1 MRTRYAVVAGKT
13 RHLSGW
19 KKEPADHRDF
29 KLVVPGPILPT
40 HASCLS
46 IFPPVNDQ
54 GQLGSCV
61 ANGSCEA
68 FECLEPM
75 SVTPRRTYSRLYVYY
90 YGRVAEGI
98 PTTEDSGL
106 YIRTGVKTIA
116 MRGVPSEASYP
127 YSDDSVKFTQQPPLS
142 LDTEAA
148 QHKVLMYYRCAGA
161 DGRMSLQAV
170 KASIAQGFP
179 VVFGFNVPQNF
190 ESQECA
196 DTGILHFPSSS
207 ESYVGGHCVVAGA
220 YDDDMIID
228 NVRGAVLCRNS
239 WGPDWGCDD
248 DGVLVQPRRGNF
260 WMPYRFF
267 LDAIADDGWS
277 LRRGDA

>member
-1 MRTRYAVVAGKT
+1 MRMRYATVAGKT

-29 KLVVPGPILPT
+29 KLVVPGPILPPSS
-40 HASCLS
+40 SCMS
-46 IFPPVNDQ
+46 AFPAVNDQ

-68 FECLEPM
+68 FECLEP
-75 SVTPRRTYSRLYVYY
+75 SNVEPRRTYARLYVYY
-90 YGRVAEGI
+90 YGRVSEGV
-98 PTTEDSGL
+98 PPSEDSGM
-106 YIRTGVKTIA
+106 YIRDGVKIIA
-116 MRGVPSEASYP
+116 TRGVPSEASYP
-127 YSDDSVKFTQQPPLS
+127 YSDDPVKFTQQPPVE
-142 LDTEAA
+142 LDAEAA
-148 QHKVLMYYRCAGA
+148 QHKVLMYYRCAGP

-190 ESQECA
+190 MSQECA
-196 DTGILHFPSSS
+196 DTGVLHYPGAS
-207 ESYVGGHCVVAGA
+207 ETYVGGHCVVAGK
-220 YDDDMIID
+220 YDDNMVID
-228 NVRGAVLCRNS
+228 GVPGAVLCRNS
-239 WGPDWGCDD
+239 WSDGWGCDD
-248 DGVLVQPRRGNF
+248 NGVPTGRRGNF

-267 LDAIADDGWS
+267 TDAIADDGWS